1 MRQGDISACGFK
13 KIFARHSVMCDDN
26 QPTALQP
33 GQGTLLDRESG
44 LVELRR
50 QIDAVD
56 RDLLVLLNRRAR
68 ISLEVGRLKA
78 GTGGPVFRPQREQQ
92 IMDALAGQ
100 NPGPLPN
107 LHLRAIWREIFASSR
122 TLQGPVRVAYLGP
135 EGTHSHFAAVGF
147 LGQLMDYQP
156 CVDFRE
162 IFASVQD
169 GRCALGVVPLE
180 NSLHGSVVQ
189 NFDLFTEF
197 DVYIQAEFMNRI
209 QHCLLSQ
216 EASLETITTVY
227 SHPQALAQCQ
237 NWLRG
242 HLPHAVLVS
251 VESTAAAAR
260 RCLHEPHAAAIG
272 HCHLS
277 SLLSLPI
284 LASPI
289 EDEADNQTRFVV
301 LAPQPVENPDA
312 DRTSVL
318 FTLPDK
324 PGSLARVLDLFA
336 RSEINLR
343 KLESRPL
350 RAEPWKYAFF
360 ADLECSLCKPDYAP
374 VMQALWEVC
383 ASIRLLGCYT
393 ALGFR

>member
-1 MRQGDISACGFK
+1 
-13 KIFARHSVMCDDN
+13 MCDAN
-26 QPTALQP
+26 QPKQP
-33 GQGTLLDRESG
+33 CPDHATIPDNESG
-44 LVELRR
+44 LSVLRHR
-50 QIDAVD
+50 IDAVD
-56 RDLLVLLNRRAR
+56 RELLDLLNRRAQL
-68 ISLEVGRLKA
+68 SLEVGKLKA
-78 GTGGPVFRPQREQQ
+78 ETGGPVFRPQREQQ
-92 IMDALAGQ
+92 ITDTLVRL

-107 LHLRAIWREIFASSR
+107 VHLRSIWREIFASSR
-122 TLQGPVRVAYLGP
+122 TLQQPVRVAYLGP
-135 EGTHSHFAAVGF
+135 EGTHSYFAAAGF
-147 LGQLMDYQP
+147 LGQLMDYCP
-156 CVDFRE
+156 CTDFRE
-162 IFASVQD
+162 IFSSVQD

-209 QHCLLSQ
+209 QHCLLSR
-216 EASLETITTVY
+216 EASPEAITTVY

-242 HLPHAVLVS
+242 HIPHAVLVS

-260 RCLHEPHAAAIG
+260 RCLHEPGTAAIG

-277 SLLSLPI
+277 SLLSLPV
-284 LASPI
+284 LASNI

-301 LAPQPVENPDA
+301 LASQPVENIDA

-318 FTLPDK
+318 FTLQDK

-336 RSEINLR
+336 RSGINLR

-360 ADLECSLCKPDYAP
+360 ADLECSLCKAEYAP
-374 VMQALWEVC
+374 VLQDLWNVC